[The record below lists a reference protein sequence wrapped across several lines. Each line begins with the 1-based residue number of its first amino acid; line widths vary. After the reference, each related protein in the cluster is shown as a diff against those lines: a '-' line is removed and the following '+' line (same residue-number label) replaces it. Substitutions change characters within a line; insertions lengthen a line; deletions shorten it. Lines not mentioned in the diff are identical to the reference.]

1 MSGGVPTPQARTSVP
16 DIGPSMSTAT
26 LHLLF
31 FAVGAGLCLLV
42 LESPLWLAIGLL
54 LAIAGTLMPSLVP
67 TWWLML
73 LLGLSQLGREPSV
86 SDVAYYV
93 LLAGV
98 HLLHVLGSLTR
109 LLPWDGRMQLVA
121 LAPSLRRF
129 VFVQAVAQPVA
140 AGALFAFVGAP
151 GTVPGLSILAA
162 AVLCVTAA
170 VLTRGLRQ
178 IRARG

>member
-1 MSGGVPTPQARTSVP
+1 MSAGASTPHAHTSVP
-16 DIGPSMSTAT
+16 DIGPSVPTAT
-26 LHLLF
+26 LHLLI

-54 LAIAGTLMPSLVP
+54 LAVAGTLVPNLVSR
-67 TWWLML
+67 WWLL
-73 LLGLSQLGREPSV
+73 LVLGLSPLGREPAV
-86 SDVAYYV
+86 SDLAFYA

-109 LLPWDGRMQLVA
+109 LLPWDGRMQVVA

-129 VFVQAVAQPVA
+129 VVVQAVVQPVG
-140 AGALFAFVGAP
+140 AGALFAFSGRP
-151 GTVPGLSILAA
+151 GTVTWLSIVAA
-162 AVLCVTAA
+162 AVLGVTAA
-170 VLTRGLRQ
+170 LLTRALRQ

>member
-1 MSGGVPTPQARTSVP
+1 MSSGVPTTHARASVP
-16 DIGPSMSTAT
+16 DIGASMPTAT

-31 FAVGAGLCLLV
+31 FAIGAGLCLLV

-54 LAIAGTLMPSLVP
+54 LAIAGTLVPNLIP

-73 LLGLSQLGREPSV
+73 VLGLSQLGREPSV
-86 SDVAYYV
+86 SDLAYYV

-109 LLPWDGRMQLVA
+109 LLPWDGRMQVVA

-129 VFVQAVAQPVA
+129 VFVQAIAQPVA
-140 AGALFAFVGAP
+140 VGALFAFVGAP

-162 AVLCVTAA
+162 AVLGIVAA
-170 VLTRGLRQ
+170 IL
-178 IRARG
+178 ARGMRPAT

>member
-1 MSGGVPTPQARTSVP
+1 MSGGVPTPHARASVP
-16 DIGPSMSTAT
+16 DLGPWMPTAT

-54 LAIAGTLMPSLVP
+54 LAVAGTLVPHLVP

-73 LLGLSQLGREPSV
+73 LLGLSPLGHEPSAN
-86 SDVAYYV
+86 DVAYYL

-98 HLLHVLGSLTR
+98 HLLYVIGSLTR
-109 LLPWDGRMQLVA
+109 LLPWDGRMQVVA
-121 LAPSLRRF
+121 LAPPLRRF

-140 AGALFAFVGAP
+140 VGALFAFGGGP
-151 GTVPGLSILAA
+151 GTVPGMSILAA
-162 AVLCVTAA
+162 AVLGLVAA

-178 IRARG
+178 ASK